1 MAARAQASPS
11 SQLSIALS
19 GLFSVLLGK
28 PPTIDNIRSLS
39 YEALKEW
46 LNRLGLAATGN
57 KVVLQSRLSDHFS
70 LSESEP
76 TELSAPS
83 SKRQRTRE
91 SGTDESQEEGE
102 EEVEASVHPV
112 MARPVAPPEE
122 SQSFLNILVK
132 LDKRLKNLESLAASS
147 KSSAADLD
155 WWVNIVVDFNLG
167 SFVQLKSSSEAPI
180 EPLLGVL
187 KF

>member
-1 MAARAQASPS
+1 MAARAQASHS
-11 SQLSIALS
+11 SQLSLELS

-76 TELSAPS
+76 TEPSTPS
-83 SKRQRTRE
+83 SKLQRTRQ
-91 SGTDESQEEGE
+91 SGTDESQEEGGE
-102 EEVEASVHPV
+102 EEASVHPV

-132 LDKRLKNLESLAASS
+132 LDKRLKNLESLATSS

-167 SFVQLKSSSEAPI
+167 SFV
-180 EPLLGVL
+180 
-187 KF
+187 